1 MAFTLAAERTNTRR
15 IIETFTPELFEQF
28 KECGDPSEKPVF
40 IIGMPR
46 SGTTL
51 VEQIIASHPQVHG
64 AGELNDLWRT
74 AEQIASF
81 LPPGAQLPENI
92 DQVRPEAWGFIGNQ
106 YVKTITQRSWDALR
120 ITDKLPFNYT
130 LTGIIQ
136 LMLPNARIIHCR
148 RDPLDTCVSC
158 FMTSFGSDRGFTR
171 DLHMLGGT
179 YRTYQ
184 DLMTHWHKV
193 MPGRILDIVYE
204 ELVGDT
210 EEQARKLIEHLGLAW
225 DESCLEF
232 YKNKRR
238 VSTSSLAQ
246 VRQPVY
252 KTSIERWRRY
262 EKHLAPL
269 INAIKEDY

>member
-1 MAFTLAAERTNTRR
+1 MAFTLETERTNTRR
-15 IIETFTPELFEQF
+15 IIEAFTPDLFETF
-28 KECGDPSEKPVF
+28 KGCGNPSDKPVF
-40 IIGMPR
+40 IVGMPR

-74 AEQIASF
+74 AEQITSF
-81 LPPGAQLPENI
+81 LPLGAQLPEGI
-92 DQVRPEAWGFIGNQ
+92 GQVKSEVWEFVGNQ
-106 YVKTITQRSWDALR
+106 YVKTISQRSWDALR

-130 LTGIIQ
+130 LVGIIH

-148 RDPLDTCVSC
+148 RNPLDTCVSC
-158 FMTSFGSDRGFTR
+158 FMTSFGGDRGFTR
-171 DLHMLGGT
+171 DLHELGGT

-184 DLMTHWHKV
+184 DLMVHWHNV
-193 MPGRILDIVYE
+193 IPGRMLDVVYE
-204 ELVGDT
+204 ELVEDP
-210 EEQARKLIEHLGLAW
+210 EVQAKKLIAHLGLEW
-225 DESCLEF
+225 DDSCLEF

-238 VSTSSLAQ
+238 VSTASLAQ

-252 KTSIERWRRY
+252 KTSVGRWRHY

-269 INAIKEDY
+269 ISAIKEDY